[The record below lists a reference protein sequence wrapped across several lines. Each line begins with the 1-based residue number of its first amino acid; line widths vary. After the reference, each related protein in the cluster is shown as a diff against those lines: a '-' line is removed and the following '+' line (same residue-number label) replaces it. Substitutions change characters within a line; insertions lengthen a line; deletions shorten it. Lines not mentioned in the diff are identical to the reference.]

1 MELNIFLNGFYWF
14 ESILPFIYWSQI
26 RSIGHKSF
34 KGLTI
39 GHESDDESRPTFI
52 GHLQC
57 RSFQAAWKRT
67 TIVTIKIVYQW
78 LSKTKHID
86 RGTQAWVDRGTQAWP
101 WDSSLSLKAWVL
113 GRDRYY
119 TSGKEN
125 SYCTLSVKSVSF
137 ITIPTN

>member
-1 MELNIFLNGFYWF
+1 MNGFYWF

-52 GHLQC
+52 GHPPC

-86 RGTQAWVDRGTQAWP
+86 RGTQAWVSRLESLAETGIIPVVKKILIVHWAWKACR
-101 WDSSLSLKAWVL
+101 SSPYQQTKH
-113 GRDRYY
+113 
-119 TSGKEN
+119 
-125 SYCTLSVKSVSF
+125 SYKVHLHF
-137 ITIPTN
+137 IFT